1 MVDSA
6 FENGKGAVSPLPQPP
21 LFFLN
26 VVHEI
31 VASHMEVEYPISKNP
46 GAKTAAGKKPA
57 NQFEASRHFLF
68 FFSSG
73 WEAKGK
79 TGGLM

>member
-1 MVDSA
+1 MARGPSLP
-6 FENGKGAVSPLPQPP
+6 SPNPP
-21 LFFLN
+21 FFLKN

-57 NQFEASRHFLF
+57 NEFEASRHFLF

>member
-1 MVDSA
+1 
-6 FENGKGAVSPLPQPP
+6 
-21 LFFLN
+21 
-26 VVHEI
+26 
-31 VASHMEVEYPISKNP
+31 MEVEYPISKNP